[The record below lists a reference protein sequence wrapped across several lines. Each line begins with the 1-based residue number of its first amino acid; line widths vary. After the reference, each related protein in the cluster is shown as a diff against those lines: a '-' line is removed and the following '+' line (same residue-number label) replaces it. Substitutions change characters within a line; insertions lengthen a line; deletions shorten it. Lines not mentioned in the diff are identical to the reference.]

1 MEKLI
6 LTTEK
11 ELDSLIKKS
20 IRKEMDAKGSN
31 EKPISKILTLE
42 EASQYL
48 SLAKQ
53 TIYGFTS
60 KRLIP
65 FIKKGKKLYFVK
77 DDLEAWLMTGKK
89 ITKPQIEKG
98 GFWS

>member
-1 MEKLI
+1 MEKI
-6 LTTEK
+6 IVTTET

-20 IRKEMDAKGSN
+20 IRKEMDAKGAK
-31 EKPISKILTLE
+31 ETPFAKILTLE

-48 SLAKQ
+48 NLAKQ
-53 TIYGFTS
+53 TIYGLTS

-77 DDLEAWLMTGKK
+77 ADLEAWLMTGKK
-89 ITKPQIEKG
+89 ITKPEIEKG